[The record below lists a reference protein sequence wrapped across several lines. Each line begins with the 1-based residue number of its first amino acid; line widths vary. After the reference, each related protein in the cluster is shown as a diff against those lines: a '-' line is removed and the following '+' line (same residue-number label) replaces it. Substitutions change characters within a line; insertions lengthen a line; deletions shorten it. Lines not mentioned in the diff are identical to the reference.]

1 MYCIILIARTQ
12 GYTAK
17 FKMASSKCAILDLA
31 ASYGKTSRHF
41 EKKAKSNSHWSVTI
55 TSETANLDQS
65 ECRKINSH
73 LDTNTVYAPEFKIF
87 ALN

>member
-31 ASYGKTSRHF
+31 ASQRVVDFDQVF
-41 EKKAKSNSHWSVTI
+41 ELVVESSDDAESDENNVSEPQLNNEEAIIQTLGSV
-55 TSETANLDQS
+55 L
-65 ECRKINSH
+65 
-73 LDTNTVYAPEFKIF
+73 TVA
-87 ALN
+87 

>member
-31 ASYGKTSRHF
+31 ASRLPQRRHLVSLGDVHALTVNALVRTTCNQTF
-41 EKKAKSNSHWSVTI
+41 VNHDALQTAVQPPLTI
-55 TSETANLDQS
+55 D
-65 ECRKINSH
+65 INI
-73 LDTNTVYAPEFKIF
+73 TR
-87 ALN
+87 

>member
-31 ASYGKTSRHF
+31 ASVVCRRRHVVLSEMF
-41 EKKAKSNSHWSVTI
+41 ELVKVLPNVW
-55 TSETANLDQS
+55 
-65 ECRKINSH
+65 
-73 LDTNTVYAPEFKIF
+73 
-87 ALN
+87 